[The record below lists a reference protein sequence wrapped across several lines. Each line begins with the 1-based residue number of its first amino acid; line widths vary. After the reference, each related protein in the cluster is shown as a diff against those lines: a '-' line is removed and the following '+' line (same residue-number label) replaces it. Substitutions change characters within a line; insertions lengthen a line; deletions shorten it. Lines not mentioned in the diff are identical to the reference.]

1 VIVVILIILLALAG
15 YFFFIRDGSPPP
27 SSEGTASIGSVPR
40 PEPSGTTAEPST
52 VSDLPPEEIPLIE
65 PPVPPVVETPPPEP
79 EEPSP
84 LHPIEP
90 LPSDKPLPELGKSD
104 APFREA
110 LGKTIG
116 DKGLP
121 LVLSEE
127 LIYHI
132 VVTVDNL
139 PRKHLPNSIVPL
151 MRASGVFIVDGKDD
165 KLVIGAR
172 NARRYSSYAATTSA
186 TDSAKLVELYRRFY
200 PLFQRAYQELG
211 YPKANFNDR
220 LVVAIDDLLATPDPE
235 PPVRLS
241 QPRILYEY
249 ADQKLEN
256 RSAGQKIMMR
266 IGRENA
272 AILKAKLSEIRGR
285 VAYQKP
291 VVDPPAS
298 GTQPPSS
305 P

>member
-1 VIVVILIILLALAG
+1 
-15 YFFFIRDGSPPP
+15 
-27 SSEGTASIGSVPR
+27 
-40 PEPSGTTAEPST
+40 
-52 VSDLPPEEIPLIE
+52 LPPEEIPLIE
-65 PPVPPVVETPPPEP
+65 PPVPPVEETPPPEP
-79 EEPSP
+79 EEPPP

-110 LGKTIG
+110 LGGAIG

-151 MRASGVFIVDGKDD
+151 MRASGIFVVEGKGD
-165 KLVIGAR
+165 KLAIGAR
-172 NARRYSSYAATTSA
+172 NARRYSSYAATTRA

-220 LVVAIDDLLATPDPE
+220 LVVAIDDLLAAPDPE

-249 ADQKLEN
+249 ADPKLEN

-266 IGRENA
+266 IGQENA
-272 AILKAKLSEIRGR
+272 AILKAKLSEIRGQ
-285 VAYQKP
+285 VARQKP
-291 VVDPPAS
+291 VVDPPS
-298 GTQPPSS
+298 SNPRPPSS